1 MRWFCYIN
9 FPSRLKMSSLTMSY
23 LKAKRCTRSD
33 QRRQDILYDGSLD
46 KQDSLTNSKEGKNG
60 LTFDF
65 KPVRFVWKGP
75 TTWLMIEAA
84 ILQLHYRWSL
94 CSSFFAGDKI
104 SRRQSI
110 HAKQYAFLFIP
121 GLGIE
126 NNMGVSLQWEANYLC
141 DKQLKY
147 DLCLCLLRFY
157 TNVFLQSFSSGSAC
171 PNNFQEKP
179 TD

>member
-23 LKAKRCTRSD
+23 LKAKRSTRSD

-46 KQDSLTNSKEGKNG
+46 KRDSLTNSKEGKNG

-75 TTWLMIEAA
+75 TTWHMIEEA
-84 ILQLHYRWSL
+84 ILQLHYRRSL

-141 DKQLKY
+141 DKQIEIWLMFMFVAILYK
-147 DLCLCLLRFY
+147 C
-157 TNVFLQSFSSGSAC
+157 FLTIIFFWISV
-171 PNNFQEKP
+171 P
-179 TD
+179 